1 MDLKSFRP
9 TVFSKRRVFRGHDH
23 TTRFELKIKVFV
35 IET

>member
-9 TVFSKRRVFRGHDH
+9 IVFSKRRVFRGHDH
-23 TTRFELKIKVFV
+23 TIRFRKFKVFM